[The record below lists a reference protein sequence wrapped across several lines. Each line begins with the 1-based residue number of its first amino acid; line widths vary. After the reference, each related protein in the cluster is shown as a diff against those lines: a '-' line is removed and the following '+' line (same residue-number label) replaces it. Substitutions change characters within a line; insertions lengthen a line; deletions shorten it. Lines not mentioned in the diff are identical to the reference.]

1 MSAVLSVCTRLL
13 GVSCFTNAYLP
24 LSFSATT
31 WNGVLRDAVGKP
43 VADSRIVLRG
53 SPGERTYE
61 AWTTANGTFVFTGI
75 EAGTY
80 TLSG

>member
-1 MSAVLSVCTRLL
+1 
-13 GVSCFTNAYLP
+13 
-24 LSFSATT
+24 
-31 WNGVLRDAVGKP
+31 VGKP
-43 VADSRIVLRG
+43 VADARIVLRG

-80 TLSG
+80 TLAVEAAGKTWTGAKPIVITEGNAPNLELTLSARF